1 MEEYK
6 LSVASS
12 PHASSPVGTKNL
24 MRDVLIAL
32 IPAMA
37 MGIYVFG
44 PRALTTTLVS
54 VIFCE
59 IFEWGYCKLMHK
71 PNPVGDLSACVTG
84 VILALNMPVSMPLWI
99 AIVGALVAIV
109 IIKQLFGGL
118 GYNFANPALVGRI
131 VLFLGFTSRMTAY
144 VYPDMSVDALA
155 SATPLNAAVDLHS
168 VSFVDM
174 LLGIHGGM
182 MGETCVIAILL
193 GLAYLLFTHTIEFTI
208 PASIVGTMY
217 VLTLLATRDPYIA
230 LLDCMSGGLLF
241 GAVFMATDY
250 VTSPNTPKGEVIF
263 GIGAGLLV
271 VFIRYFG
278 GYPEG
283 VCYSILIMNICVW
296 LIDKATLPKR
306 FGVTAEMRKAEKEK
320 AKAAKKAAKEG
331 AEA

>member
-1 MEEYK
+1 MDDR
-6 LSVASS
+6 LIVTAS
-12 PHASSPVGTKNL
+12 PHIRDNATTRGL
-24 MRDVLIAL
+24 MGNVLIAL
-32 IPAMA
+32 VPSIVAS
-37 MGIYVFG
+37 GLIFG
-44 PRALTTTLVS
+44 MRAILLTAVTTLACV
-54 VIFCE
+54 V
-59 IFEWGYCKLMHK
+59 FEYLYCKLMHK

-250 VTSPNTPKGEVIF
+250 VTSPFTTKGKLF
-263 GIGAGLLV
+263 YG
-271 VFIRYFG
+271 VFIGLVTFLIRNFASMNEG
-278 GYPEG
+278 MSFAILLGNLMVPWFNAWGHQVALGY
-283 VCYSILIMNICVW
+283 
-296 LIDKATLPKR
+296 KKPK
-306 FGVTAEMRKAEKEK
+306 KEK
-320 AKAAKKAAKEG
+320 AAKGGEK
-331 AEA
+331 

>member
-1 MEEYK
+1 MDDR
-6 LSVASS
+6 LIVTAS
-12 PHASSPVGTKNL
+12 PHIRDNATTRGL
-24 MRDVLIAL
+24 MGNVLIAL
-32 IPAMA
+32 VPSIVAS
-37 MGIYVFG
+37 GLIFG
-44 PRALTTTLVS
+44 MRAILLTAVTTLACV
-54 VIFCE
+54 V
-59 IFEWGYCKLMHK
+59 FEYLYCKLMHK

-250 VTSPNTPKGEVIF
+250 VTSPFTLKGKLVYGVAL
-263 GIGAGLLV
+263 GIVTFA
-271 VFIRYFG
+271 IRYWG
-278 GYPEG
+278 SYTEG
-283 VCYSILIMNICVW
+283 VSFALLFMNLWVPYIND
-296 LIDKATLPKR
+296 LTRQTPYGYIKP
-306 FGVTAEMRKAEKEK
+306 
-320 AKAAKKAAKEG
+320 AKKAKEG
-331 AEA
+331 AGK

>member
-1 MEEYK
+1 MDDR
-6 LSVASS
+6 LIVTAS
-12 PHASSPVGTKNL
+12 PHIRDNATTRGL
-24 MRDVLIAL
+24 MGNVLIAL
-32 IPAMA
+32 VPSIVAS
-37 MGIYVFG
+37 GLIFG
-44 PRALTTTLVS
+44 MRAILLTAVTTLACV
-54 VIFCE
+54 V
-59 IFEWGYCKLMHK
+59 FEYLYCKLMHK

-217 VLTLLATRDPYIA
+217 VLTLL
-230 LLDCMSGGLLF
+230 SK
-241 GAVFMATDY
+241 
-250 VTSPNTPKGEVIF
+250 VT
-263 GIGAGLLV
+263 LLV
-271 VFIRYFG
+271 LLVILIIRLNNACLFQPTCDHSSEFLFFAELIISSITAFQHQFTCLFSSS
-278 GYPEG
+278 GYPIMESDAFPRSDNPI
-283 VCYSILIMNICVW
+283 CTYILRS
-296 LIDKATLPKR
+296 LL
-306 FGVTAEMRKAEKEK
+306 
-320 AKAAKKAAKEG
+320 
-331 AEA
+331 

>member
-1 MEEYK
+1 MDDR
-6 LSVASS
+6 LIVTAS
-12 PHASSPVGTKNL
+12 PHIRDNATTRSL
-24 MRDVLIAL
+24 MGNVLIAL
-32 IPAMA
+32 VPSIVAS
-37 MGIYVFG
+37 GLIFG
-44 PRALTTTLVS
+44 MRAILLTAVTTLACV
-54 VIFCE
+54 V
-59 IFEWGYCKLMHK
+59 FEYLYCKLMHK

-250 VTSPNTPKGEVIF
+250 VTSPFTTKGKLFYGIFIGLVTFLIREFGSMNEGMSFAILLGNLMVPWFNAWGHQVALGYKKPK
-263 GIGAGLLV
+263 
-271 VFIRYFG
+271 
-278 GYPEG
+278 
-283 VCYSILIMNICVW
+283 
-296 LIDKATLPKR
+296 
-306 FGVTAEMRKAEKEK
+306 KEK
-320 AKAAKKAAKEG
+320 AAKGGEK
-331 AEA
+331 